1 LLITMIRTVILYF
14 VIVGAIRA
22 LGKRQSGEL
31 EPAELAIVILIADL
45 AAVPMQNTEL
55 PILLGLIPIIV
66 LMSIGII
73 LSLIT
78 MKSPLAR
85 RIFYGKP
92 SIIIENGRL
101 NQAEIQRLRL
111 NLDEIAEELRLKNV
125 TDLTTVKYGILETDG
140 NLSLILYPKYQP
152 VTVGDLDLE
161 PKSTAELNI
170 TLITNGRLLKDNL
183 PLAGLTREDIEKAL
197 KEKNISRMKDVFY
210 MLKRPDGS
218 LFIVKDEKRAR
229 KT

>member
-1 LLITMIRTVILYF
+1 M
-14 VIVGAIRA
+14 
-22 LGKRQSGEL
+22 S
-31 EPAELAIVILIADL
+31 ILIADL

-66 LMSIGII
+66 LMSIG
-73 LSLIT
+73 LFFRSSP

-183 PLAGLTREDIEKAL
+183 PLAGLTRGTL
-197 KEKNISRMKDVFY
+197 K
-210 MLKRPDGS
+210 KR
-218 LFIVKDEKRAR
+218 
-229 KT
+229 